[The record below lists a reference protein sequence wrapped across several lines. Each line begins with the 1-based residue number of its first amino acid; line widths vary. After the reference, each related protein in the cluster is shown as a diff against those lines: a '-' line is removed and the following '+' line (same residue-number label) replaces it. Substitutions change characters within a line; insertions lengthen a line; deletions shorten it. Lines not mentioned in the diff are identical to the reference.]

1 MWENVH
7 FDLETVAEYATIV
20 DNDSVTYE
28 FLMPGLK
35 KDQISIETDDLGQGQ
50 PCLLIKSLNTKDT
63 KSWIRNKIY
72 FFYVNP
78 KTRDYDVHLATSKL
92 EDGILYV
99 KVPKKAE
106 KIVKK
111 TKIEIG

>member
-1 MWENVH
+1 MWEKVH
-7 FDLETVAEYATIV
+7 FDLEKVPEYATIA

-35 KDQISIETDDLGQGQ
+35 KDQISIETDDIGQGQ

-72 FFYVNP
+72 FFYINP
-78 KTRDYDVHLATSKL
+78 KNSDYDVQLATSKL

-99 KVPKKAE
+99 KIPKKAE
-106 KIVKK
+106 KVVKK